1 MSVVTREKI
10 ISEFH
15 LLEEKARLLSIKPVQ
30 VYMIGGGNLALRG
43 LKSATKDIDIVV
55 LDEIQFSLLQNLLES
70 PQLLPVYVRHLLQ
83 T

>member
-1 MSVVTREKI
+1 
-10 ISEFH
+10 
-15 LLEEKARLLSIKPVQ
+15 
-30 VYMIGGGNLALRG
+30 MIGGGNLALRG